1 MIHAYIQELTLMVQT
16 LQVVAARF
24 SPRMV
29 WMRRIIRWWCSL
41 QPTMQRASGFAADGW
56 LGNGDTMGINL
67 VDYSYLMYEYEC
79 LSMYVC
85 IYIIYF
91 YRIVIIMV
99 ISLER

>member
-85 IYIIYF
+85 IYI
-91 YRIVIIMV
+91 
-99 ISLER
+99 